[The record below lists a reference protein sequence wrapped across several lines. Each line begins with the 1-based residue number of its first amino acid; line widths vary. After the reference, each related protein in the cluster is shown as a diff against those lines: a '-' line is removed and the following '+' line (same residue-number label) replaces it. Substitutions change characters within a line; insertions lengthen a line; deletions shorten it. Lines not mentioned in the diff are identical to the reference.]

1 MDYILHYDY
10 AAIMLGLIIIIHFY
24 HKKGI
29 RTSQTY
35 VFMVCLW
42 TGLVTA
48 MVDVLTVWVDRQR
61 ISVPL
66 VYALNV
72 LYLTAFNSLP
82 FMYHLYLRMATKE
95 RKKWSWFDK
104 VTLFTPVIFSLL
116 LIWSTP
122 FTNLVFYY
130 NLEEG
135 YQHGPGF
142 VLLYV
147 SSGVYMLGTLLITLF
162 HRKELS
168 PWQCVSVFFYVATTL
183 VGVII
188 QIFIPDVLTLQFVA
202 AISMLLLYMSLENVE
217 NDEDKE
223 LGVYNRRGFDKT
235 ISIMTHKE
243 DAFHVLVISISNYQ
257 PLREVVGVEFG
268 QNTLRQM
275 AMMLR
280 PSMKEA
286 ELFYVSEGKFAL
298 IVEDKEDCLKK
309 ILRDIRVKLTNA
321 MQLDG
326 MNIQPETVILQLDYP
341 SEVRTVEDIMDSID
355 YSIEVPYENPE
366 EVLHLSGEILNSRRR
381 EGHILQ
387 IMQQALQNKTFQV
400 YYQPIYSTAEK
411 RFTSGEALIRL
422 YDEGMGF
429 ISPDEFIPMAEK
441 NGMILQIGEFV
452 FRTVCEMMAREKI
465 WEKGIEYVEVNLSVV
480 QCMQE
485 DICEMLY
492 GIMDEYGVP
501 YNCINLEVTETT
513 LARDI
518 LWATMERMSV
528 GGVTFSLDDYG
539 TGYSNLTN
547 VIKHPFHIIKL
558 DKSMIWY
565 AMENEAAMRALKH
578 TVVMMRD
585 LGMHIVAEGVETEE
599 QMNILTQ
606 MGCEYLQG
614 YYFSKPVPERD
625 FLEKLN

>member
-1 MDYILHYDY
+1 MDYILHFDY
-10 AAIMLGLIIIIHFY
+10 AAILLGLIIIIHFY

-29 RTSQTY
+29 RTNQTY

-48 MVDVLTVWVDRQR
+48 VMDVITVWADRQR
-61 ISVPL
+61 GSVLL
-66 VYALNV
+66 VYVLNV
-72 LYLTAFNSLP
+72 LYLSAFNLLPSL
-82 FMYHLYLRMATKE
+82 YHLYLRMATKPA
-95 RKKWSWFDK
+95 KDWTVIDK
-104 VTLFTPVIFSLL
+104 ILLFGPMVCSQL
-116 LIWSTP
+116 LIWTTP
-122 FTNLVFYY
+122 LTKLVFYY

-142 VLLYV
+142 MLLYV
-147 SSGVYMLGTLLITLF
+147 FTGVYMLGTVTITLY

-168 PWQCVSVFFYVATTL
+168 PWQCVSVLFYVATTL
-183 VGVII
+183 VGVAV
-188 QIFIPDVLTLQFVA
+188 QIFVPHILTLQFVA
-202 AISMLLLYMSLENVE
+202 SLSLLLLYMSLENVE
-217 NDEDKE
+217 NDEDKW
-223 LGVYNRRGFDKT
+223 LGVYNRRGFDKK
-235 ISIMTHKE
+235 ISIMVNI
-243 DAFHVLVISISNYQ
+243 DDPFHVLVIAISNYQ
-257 PLREVVGVEFG
+257 PLREVMGVEFG
-268 QNTLRQM
+268 QNLLRHM
-275 AMMLR
+275 SMLLR
-280 PSMKEA
+280 PTVKGA

-298 IVEDKEDCLKK
+298 VVEDKGKNLKK
-309 ILRDIRVKLTNA
+309 ILADIRAKLTNV
-321 MQLDG
+321 MQLG
-326 MNIQPETVILQLDYP
+326 EMNIQPDTVILQLDYP
-341 SEVRTVEDIMDSID
+341 AEVKTAEDIMDSID
-355 YSIEVPYENPE
+355 YSIEVPFESMD
-366 EVLHLSGEILNSRRR
+366 EVLHLSGEILNNRRR

-387 IMQQALQNKTFQV
+387 IMQQALVNRTFQV
-400 YYQPIYSTAEK
+400 YYQPIYSTTEK
-411 RFTSGEALIRL
+411 RFTSAEALIRL

-429 ISPDEFIPMAEK
+429 ISPEEFIPMAEK

-452 FRTVCEMMAREKI
+452 FRTVCEMMARERI

-606 MGCEYLQG
+606 IGCEYLQG
-614 YYFSKPVPERD
+614 YYFSRPVPEKD
-625 FLEKLN
+625 FLEKIS

>member
-10 AAIMLGLIIIIHFY
+10 AAFVLSVIIIIHFY

-29 RTSQTY
+29 RTNQTY

-42 TGLVTA
+42 TGVITA
-48 MVDVLTVWVDRQR
+48 LMDVLTVWVDRER
-61 ISVPL
+61 LAVPL
-66 VYALNV
+66 VYVLNV
-72 LYLTAFNSLP
+72 VYLTAFNMMP

-95 RKKWSWFDK
+95 VAKWTTFDK
-104 VTLFTPVIFSLL
+104 VTLFGPVLFSLG

-122 FTNLVFYY
+122 LTKHVFYY
-130 NLEEG
+130 SVESG
-135 YQHGPGF
+135 YAHGPGF
-142 VLLYV
+142 ILLYV
-147 SSGVYMLGTLLITLF
+147 AAAVYMLGTVTIMIW

-168 PWQCVSVFFYVATTL
+168 SWQCVSVLFYVSTTL
-183 VGVII
+183 IGILI
-188 QIFIPDVLTLQFVA
+188 QIFTPHILMLQFVA
-202 AISMLLLYMSLENVE
+202 SLSLLLLYMSLENAE
-217 NDEDKE
+217 NDEDKY
-223 LGVYNRRGFDKT
+223 LGVYNRRGFEKK
-235 ISIMTHKE
+235 IPEFIHRE
-243 DAFHVLVISISNYQ
+243 NRFHVLVVNITNYQ
-257 PLREVVGVEFG
+257 SLREVVGMNFCQVM
-268 QNTLRQM
+268 LRQY
-275 AMMLR
+275 ATFLKTT
-280 PSMKEA
+280 MKGTD
-286 ELFYVSEGKFAL
+286 LFYVSEGKFAL
-298 IVEDKEDCLKK
+298 LIESKSE
-309 ILRDIRVKLTNA
+309 ILQKVLADIRAKVTNVV
-321 MQLDG
+321 QLDG

-341 SEVRTVEDIMDSID
+341 TEVKSVEDIMDSID
-355 YSIEVPYENPE
+355 YSLDVPFENPGK
-366 EVLHLSGEILNSRRR
+366 VLHLSGEILNSRRR
-381 EGHILQ
+381 EGHVQ
-387 IMQQALQNKTFQV
+387 QVMQQALANNTFQV
-400 YYQPIYSTAEK
+400 YYQPIYSTVEK
-411 RFTSGEALIRL
+411 RYTSAEALIRL
-422 YDEGMGF
+422 YDESMGF

-441 NGMILQIGEFV
+441 NGMILKIGEFV
-452 FRTVCEMMAREKI
+452 FRSVCEMMAREKI

-501 YNCINLEVTETT
+501 YNCVNLEVTETT

-547 VIKHPFHIIKL
+547 VLKHPFHIIKL

-606 MGCEYLQG
+606 IGCEYLQG
-614 YYFSKPVPERD
+614 YYFSRPVPEKE
-625 FLEKLN
+625 FLEKLV